1 MLFTFGMIKLF
12 HYGMFRK
19 LKVIVQMSG
28 FYSLL
33 TLNQISVWIKYNEK
47 LKKEK
52 LFLRKTQMKNI
63 VEEIVMF
70 SIIRI

>member
-1 MLFTFGMIKLF
+1 MIKLS
-12 HYGMFRK
+12 HYSMFRK
-19 LKVIVQMSG
+19 LKVIIQMSG
-28 FYSLL
+28 FYALL
-33 TLNQISVWIKYNEK
+33 ILNRISVWIKYNEK

-52 LFLRKTQMKNI
+52 LFLRKTQIKNI